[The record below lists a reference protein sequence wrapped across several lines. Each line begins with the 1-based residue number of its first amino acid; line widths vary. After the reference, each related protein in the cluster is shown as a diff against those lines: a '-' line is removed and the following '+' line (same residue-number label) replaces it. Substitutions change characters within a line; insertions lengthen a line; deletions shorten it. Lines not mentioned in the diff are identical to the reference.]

1 MYFSSKTFP
10 HGLPSITDYKQLQ
23 YSQTE
28 LEINQTKRQL
38 TTILQ
43 KHKAASMVISKA
55 SLIFKSNLELALS
68 IVLKQNYMSQSTF
81 WKNVNV

>member
-43 KHKAASMVISKA
+43 KHKAAMVISKA

-68 IVLKQNYMSQSTF
+68 IVLKQRII
-81 WKNVNV
+81 